1 MESTDAKQSIKELR
15 GATKANLNRK
25 RQKSAF
31 GEPNFRLTAPQ
42 TLDVISCMSQI
53 ASLEN
58 VQNLVWNKLDWK
70 SLKNAT
76 LVKQR

>member
-1 MESTDAKQSIKELR
+1 MQKRSQFNQR
-15 GATKANLNRK
+15 PK
-25 RQKSAF
+25 RQKSAQ
-31 GEPNFRLTAPQ
+31 GGPNFGLTAPE
-42 TLDVISCMSQI
+42 TPDVISCLSQI

-58 VQNLVWNKLDWK
+58 VQNLVWNQLDWK